1 MKKNIIKPIALFAT
15 REELK
20 QFELIK
26 RHHNRASNADMLRV
40 LIKQEAEKI
49 LAQNNHKRLT
59 TAN

>member
-1 MKKNIIKPIALFAT
+1 MKKTVIKPIALFAT

-40 LIKQEAEKI
+40 LIKQDAEKI
-49 LAQNNHKRLT
+49 LEKNNHKHLIS
-59 TAN
+59 AN

>member
-1 MKKNIIKPIALFAT
+1 MKRTIIKPLALYAT

-26 RHHNRASNADMLRV
+26 RHHNRNSNADMLRV

-49 LAQNNHKRLT
+49 LGKNTADAT
-59 TAN
+59 TRAH